1 MRFVALFLGLCA
13 VAAAEL
19 APMVNEN
26 VANAVPNS
34 YLVGFKA
41 GSSALRASTLA
52 AGVEILNTFKIGSWS
67 ALHVKA
73 DAQALI
79 SLRSD
84 PNVKY
89 VEVDAWSG
97 QADCNEQE
105 TTDYVWG
112 LTRTSSRELPDYS
125 NGMYYFLDED
135 DGTDV
140 DAYIVDTGI
149 YLGHNDFGGRASHGY
164 TSSNIGEG
172 DDDLN
177 SHGTHVAGT
186 VGGTTFGVAKNAN
199 LVAVKVLNSGG
210 SGTVAGITE
219 GVNWVANTH
228 SSSPGRKSVMNMSL
242 GTSPPSDTLE
252 AAIVAAVTAG
262 VNTCVSARN
271 NNRDA
276 CVDSPSRL
284 AEVNTCAAS
293 TDTDTLPSFTN
304 YGTCVN
310 VIAPGNSVRS
320 CHIGDPDATSVKSGT
335 SMSAPHVAGWVARYL
350 FSFPEGEQ
358 PSPAEVMDAVA
369 EAATQDVINL
379 EPPKDTTPNLL
390 LYAACD

>member
-1 MRFVALFLGLCA
+1 

-19 APMVNEN
+19 APLVNEH
-26 VANAVPNS
+26 VPNAVPNS
-34 YLVGFKA
+34 YLVGFKT
-41 GSSALRASTLA
+41 GSKALTQLTLTS
-52 AGVEILNTFKIGSWS
+52 GVEILNTFQIGSWS

-73 DAQALI
+73 EGQALVA
-79 SLRSD
+79 LRSD

-89 VEVDAWSG
+89 VEVDAWSV
-97 QADCNEQE
+97 QADCNEQSS
-105 TTDYVWG
+105 TDYVWG
-112 LTRTSSRELPDYS
+112 LTRTSSRELPDYATGS
-125 NGMYYFLDED
+125 YFYLDED
-135 DGTDV
+135 NGSGV

-149 YLGHNDFGGRASHGY
+149 YLGHNDFGGRATHGF

-177 SHGTHVAGT
+177 SHGTHVGGT
-186 VGGTTFGVAKNAN
+186 VGGATFGMAKNVN

-210 SGTVAGITE
+210 SGTVAGIVE
-219 GVNWVANTH
+219 GVNYVGTTH
-228 SSSPGRKSVMNMSL
+228 SQDPSRKSVMNMSL

-252 AAIVAAVTAG
+252 AAIRAAVAEG

-284 AEVNTCAAS
+284 EEVNTCAAS
-293 TDTDTLPSFTN
+293 TDADTLPSFTN
-304 YGTCVN
+304 FGPCVN
-310 VIAPGNSVRS
+310 VVAPGNSVRS
-320 CHIGDPDATSVKSGT
+320 CHIGDPDATSIKSGT

-350 FSFPEGEQ
+350 SSFPEGTQ
-358 PSPAEVMDAVA
+358 PSPAEVMAAVA
-369 EAATQDVINL
+369 EAATQDELII
-379 EPPKDTTPNLL
+379 EPAKDTTPNLL